1 MAAWA
6 KFWSDVSYLAVC
18 RCKVQRFSVSGWQ
31 GRVAAG
37 KAAKRMALDKMFSV
51 RRAAGMGALVTLAMA
66 KDRFVLY
73 LFIF

>member
-1 MAAWA
+1 M
-6 KFWSDVSYLAVC
+6 
-18 RCKVQRFSVSGWQ
+18 QRFSVSGWQ

-37 KAAKRMALDKMFSV
+37 KAAKRMALGKMFSV